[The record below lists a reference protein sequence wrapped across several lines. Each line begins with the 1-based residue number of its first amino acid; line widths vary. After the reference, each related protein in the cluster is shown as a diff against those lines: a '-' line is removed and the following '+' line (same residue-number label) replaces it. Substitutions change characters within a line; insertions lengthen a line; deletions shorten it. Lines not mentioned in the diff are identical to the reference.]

1 VKLEMGNQNIS
12 DEQLDPHL
20 QVTLIPKSTVGNPDQ
35 TPSDFEIAGVPDLS
49 EEPIILVAK
58 QASDYALPC
67 LCVLQQSR
75 VGHTT
80 VLWKT
85 KIDSFWLDDLL
96 PFSSCFVFFSEK
108 EIEIGFGRHIYSF
121 DRDTGEKHWKI
132 TDDDIL
138 QGIVKIE
145 SREDEECDQ
154 IIVNSTARITK
165 YDRMRPVWESDLN
178 GGSGFL
184 HPVTSMV
191 LYSKDLLLA
200 FNNESLFGINPANGK
215 VHWQQKVAEWRYIG
229 AAAVKSAMVAS
240 PDSNL
245 VHIFFRGELITV
257 RLNFLTQTD
266 DTANFNKNTNGN
278 LASTAASIFS
288 LLSGNDD
295 KPMVSVIK
303 RTMLDTKI
311 MSSFHPKLLL
321 IDAVIGETKEVLVFT
336 ENLIFVID
344 EKTHHVV
351 WKTRA
356 NRDERQFSSTN
367 NSPTR
372 SPASELVNNNPNNLL
387 SLPAMVLYDVLI
399 TQEKNIFYFSWKS
412 LLFRSVQF
420 YLNSHRKFEKKE
432 NCTKEKNVRRR

>member
-1 VKLEMGNQNIS
+1 MGNQNIS

-49 EEPIILVAK
+49 EEPIIVVAK

-96 PFSSCFVFFSEK
+96 PFSSCFVFFTEK

-145 SREDEECDQ
+145 SEDEECDQ

-215 VHWQQKVAEWRYIG
+215 VHWQQKVAEWRYMG

-257 RLNFLTQTD
+257 RLNFLTQID
-266 DTANFNKNTNGN
+266 DTANLNKNTNGN

-288 LLSGNDD
+288 LLSGDD
-295 KPMVSVIK
+295 GKPMVSVIK

-356 NRDERQFSSTN
+356 NREERQFSSTN

-399 TQEKNIFYFSWKS
+399 TQEKIYFTFLGS
-412 LLFRSVQF
+412 LYSLDRCSFILTHIISLKRKKIVQ
-420 YLNSHRKFEKKE
+420 KK
-432 NCTKEKNVRRR
+432 KNVRRR